1 MGANTGS
8 ASHCRE
14 PQIPLVLQRRCVPG
28 TDLLIQPNSFQTLL
42 SELCGEFGF
51 DSQQMAL
58 RWLLEQIE
66 SSRDLRRLILV
77 LLKEGDV

>member
-14 PQIPLVLQRRCVPG
+14 PQIPLFLQRKAAPSN
-28 TDLLIQPNSFQTLL
+28 DLLIQRNSFESLL
-42 SELCGEFGF
+42 SELCGELGF

>member
-1 MGANTGS
+1 MGANTVS

-14 PQIPLVLQRRCVPG
+14 PQILLFLQRRAAQR
-28 TDLLIQPNSFQTLL
+28 TDLLIQRNSFESLL
-42 SELCGEFGF
+42 SEHCGELGF

>member
-14 PQIPLVLQRRCVPG
+14 PQIPLFLQRRAASR
-28 TDLLIQPNSFQTLL
+28 TDLLIQRNSFESLL
-42 SELCGEFGF
+42 SELCGELGF

-66 SSRDLRRLILV
+66 SSRDLRRLILE

>member
-1 MGANTGS
+1 MGAKTGT
-8 ASHCRE
+8 ASHYRE
-14 PQIPLVLQRRCVPG
+14 PQIPLFLQRKAAPSN
-28 TDLLIQPNSFQTLL
+28 DLLIQRNSFESLL
-42 SELCGEFGF
+42 SELCGELGF

>member
-42 SELCGEFGF
+42 SELCGELGF